1 VPERTSQTRPQ
12 RQRQRGL
19 ILEAWNDTGMSTASN
34 YLVKGILP
42 RTGLAVVWGPPKC
55 GKSFSTFDLVVHI
68 ALGREYRGRKVQQGV
83 VVYCALEGGG
93 GFGNRIEAWRKQHGN
108 GGEDNVPFYLIRQP
122 FDLVNDYTL
131 LIAAIRDELGKAA
144 PAAIVIDTL
153 NRAMGG
159 GDENKSDDMGKFI
172 KALGAVQAAFD
183 CLIVVVHHCG
193 IVGTRPR
200 GHTSLA
206 GADDAQIRIERNKDG
221 IIKATVEHAKDFEAG
236 AVLASKLEQVEL
248 GIDSD
253 RDAISSC
260 VITASEGDSG
270 GAGPKL
276 SKSERFAFELLQ
288 RLIASPQDSVVAPAE
303 AGLPAGTRVCLA
315 DTWRKR
321 FYQEYPAEKQDTKKK
336 ALLRATLELTSTD
349 IRLIVLWQEYVWLAE
364 QERDKRDKSA
374 S

>member
-1 VPERTSQTRPQ
+1 MPETSQARQQ

-19 ILEAWNDTGMSTASN
+19 MLEAWNDAGMSTASN

-55 GKSFSTFDLVVHI
+55 GKSFWTFDLVVHI

-108 GGEDNVPFYLIRQP
+108 GSEQNVPFYLIRQP
-122 FDLVNDYTL
+122 FDLVADQQI
-131 LIAAIRDELGKAA
+131 LIAAIRAELGKAV
-144 PAAIVIDTL
+144 PAVIVIDTL

-206 GADDAQIRIERNKDG
+206 GADDVQIRIERDKDG
-221 IIKATVEHAKDFEAG
+221 AIKATVEHAKDFEAG
-236 AVLASKLEQVEL
+236 DVLASKLDRVEL
-248 GIDSD
+248 STDSD
-253 RDAISSC
+253 GDPISSC
-260 VITASEGDSG
+260 VIVASEAS
-270 GAGPKL
+270 AAEPKL
-276 SKSERFAFELLQ
+276 PKVQQLAYDALKRTIKDEGVEVKAKSEMANKGVPIGQ
-288 RLIASPQDSVVAPAE
+288 RACLSESWRQCFYGLHE
-303 AGLPAGTRVCLA
+303 ANKQAT
-315 DTWRKR
+315 KR
-321 FYQEYPAEKQDTKKK
+321 Q
-336 ALLRATLELTSTD
+336 ALFRATLELEEAK
-349 IRLIVLWQEYVWLAE
+349 LIALVGAYAWMPGHQA
-364 QERDKRDKSA
+364 
-374 S
+374 

>member
-1 VPERTSQTRPQ
+1 MPERTSQTRPQ

-55 GKSFSTFDLVVHI
+55 GKSFWTFDLVVHI

-83 VVYCALEGGG
+83 VIYCALEGGG

-108 GGEDNVPFYLIRQP
+108 GGEENVPFYLIRQP

-131 LIAAIRDELGKAA
+131 LIAAIRAEIGKAA
-144 PAAIVIDTL
+144 PAAIVVDTL

-206 GADDAQIRIERNKDG
+206 GADDVQIRIERDKDG
-221 IIKATVEHAKDFEAG
+221 AIKATVEHAKDFEAG
-236 AVLASKLEQVEL
+236 DVLASKLDRVEL
-248 GIDSD
+248 STDSD
-253 RDAISSC
+253 GDPISSC
-260 VITASEGDSG
+260 VIVASEPF
-270 GAGPKL
+270 AAEPKL
-276 SKSERFAFELLQ
+276 TKVQQLACDALKRTIKDEGVEVRADSEMAKNGVPIGQRACLSER
-288 RLIASPQDSVVAPAE
+288 
-303 AGLPAGTRVCLA
+303 
-315 DTWRKR
+315 WRQQFYDLHDAKKQATKR
-321 FYQEYPAEKQDTKKK
+321 Q
-336 ALLRATLELTSTD
+336 ALFRATLDLEKAK
-349 IRLIVLWQEYVWLAE
+349 LIVLTGAYAWMPGKPA
-364 QERDKRDKSA
+364 
-374 S
+374 